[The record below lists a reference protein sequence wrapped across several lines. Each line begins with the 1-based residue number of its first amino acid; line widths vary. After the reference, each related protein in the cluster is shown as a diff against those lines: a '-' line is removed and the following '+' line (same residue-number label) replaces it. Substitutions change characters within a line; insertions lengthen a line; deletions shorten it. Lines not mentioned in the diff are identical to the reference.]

1 MDLEIRHLKVV
12 CAIAETGSV
21 TKAAASLGLAQP
33 ALTAQLQ
40 RIERTLGGP
49 LFERDR
55 RGARP
60 TALGELVLARA
71 RVLLR
76 AMKGLEDEASRLAGA
91 AESLARY
98 RFGSVNSPILGG
110 LVHRLAAEQPQ
121 AQVSTYG
128 SWSAEELARMVLG
141 GRLDYVLCG
150 ACGDSVPS
158 GEAGMAWR
166 AVSVDPVFVMLPATH
181 GLAARPEIALADLA
195 GEQWAVARGDGCF
208 GDCFVAACA
217 RAGFTPRTIY
227 EADSRGC
234 LDLVDSGEAVGLCQA
249 ATRPVAGLVARPL
262 AGAPLRWRL
271 MLGWY
276 AEGSAARS
284 ADLVFGH
291 AVASYT
297 DLLARNH
304 RYRAWLC
311 GRPGFGPQDAA
322 GEEPAAVGRHGSGR
336 PTDAPYAPQV

>member
-12 CAIAETGSV
+12 CAIADTGSL
-21 TKAAASLGLAQP
+21 TKAAALLGLAQP

-40 RIERTLGGP
+40 RIERRLGGP
-49 LFERDR
+49 LFDRDR

-60 TALGELVLARA
+60 TAMGELVLSRA
-71 RVLLR
+71 RVLLG
-76 AMKGLEDEASRLAGA
+76 AMKGLEDEAARLAGA
-91 AESLARY
+91 GGTLARY

-110 LVHRLAAEQPQ
+110 LVHRLAAEQPE

-141 GRLDYVLCG
+141 GRLDFALCG
-150 ACGDSVPS
+150 TCGESVPS
-158 GEAGMAWR
+158 TEAGMAWR
-166 AVSVDPVFVMLPATH
+166 AVSVDPVFVMLPETH
-181 GLAARPEIALADLA
+181 RLAARPEIALADLA

-208 GDCFVAACA
+208 GDCFGAACL

-227 EADSRGC
+227 EADSLGC

-276 AEGSAARS
+276 AEGPAASS
-284 ADLVFGH
+284 ADLVFAH

-297 DLLARNH
+297 ELLARNEP
-304 RYRAWLC
+304 YRAWL
-311 GRPGFGPQDAA
+311 RDHPGFGAQDAA
-322 GEEPAAVGRHGSGR
+322 AEPAAV
-336 PTDAPYAPQV
+336 AP